1 MQKRPFD
8 KKVIVSKWCNGLFA
22 FQGRKDRFFVR
33 MGHDV
38 HVLNLVFRI
47 GICYNRT
54 YDYKEREMVCV
65 MEIVLRTSVCGKVR
79 ERL

>member
-1 MQKRPFD
+1 M
-8 KKVIVSKWCNGLFA
+8 
-22 FQGRKDRFFVR
+22 DRFFVR

-38 HVLNLVFRI
+38 YVLNLVFRI

-54 YDYKEREMVCV
+54 YDYKEREMICV
-65 MEIVLRTSVCGKVR
+65 MEIVLRATVCGKVR